1 MSDEKI
7 TQIQETL
14 MHQEQQ
20 ISDLSK
26 MVVQQCGEIDL
37 LKKNIRKLQNDIDTV
52 TETADRLSSGTN
64 EKPPHY

>member
-7 TQIQETL
+7 TQIQEVL

-26 MVVQQCGEIDL
+26 MVVQQWAEIDL
-37 LKKNIRKLQNDIDTV
+37 LKKYLRKMQGDIDAV
-52 TETADRLSSGTN
+52 AEAADRSSPAAN
-64 EKPPHY
+64 QKPPHY